1 MALSRQRVQRGMRSR
16 PMKRKSSISE
26 GSLAGQI
33 MRHLGVTLV
42 TAAILATLFTAW
54 TPAGLSPGELAGQLA
69 AAFEG
74 ARPTPAAGGAVPSEV
89 APLRVGI
96 VIGHRGPNPDTG
108 AEDPGAQCP
117 DGLTELEVNEAIG
130 LRAAQ
135 ALRAAGLEVDV
146 FDEFDPRLFEYRAV
160 ALVSVHA
167 DSCLPIN
174 DSATGYKVTSA
185 LESAVPDKSQ
195 RLVDCMIDRYGRATG
210 LTFHAGSITR
220 DMTEYHT
227 FREIHSQTPAVIIE
241 TGFLYL
247 DRDFLTSQPEKAAR
261 GIADGVL
268 CYVNNEPASLPWEST
283 P

>member
-1 MALSRQRVQRGMRSR
+1 MRNR
-16 PMKRKSSISE
+16 PVKRKTSV
-26 GSLAGQI
+26 AGAAPAGEI
-33 MRHLGVTLV
+33 MRHVGVTLV
-42 TAAILATLFTAW
+42 VAAVLATLFTAW

-74 ARPTPAAGGAVPSEV
+74 AQPTSAAAGAVATEA

-96 VIGHRGPNPDTG
+96 VIGHRGINPDTG
-108 AEDPGAQCP
+108 VEDPGAQCP
-117 DGLTELEVNEAIG
+117 DGLTELMVNEEIG
-130 LRAAQ
+130 MRAAQ
-135 ALRAAGLEVDV
+135 ALRAAGLEVDIL
-146 FDEFDPRLFEYRAV
+146 DEFDPRLFEYRAV

-174 DSATGYKVTSA
+174 DAATGYKVASA
-185 LESAVPDKSQ
+185 LESVVPDKSQ

-210 LTFHAGSITR
+210 LAFHAGSITR

-241 TGFLYL
+241 TGFLHL
-247 DRDFLTSQPEKAAR
+247 DRSFLTSQPEKAAR

-268 CYVNNEPASLPWEST
+268 CYVNNEPASLPWEAT